1 LTAFDF
7 NDHAKLVDSRE
18 HVTATQSEVQSS
30 ALPPAATTTQAERMT
45 TSSPRNFAM
54 AKELQLPAK
63 KLKGVPLPEKSPS
76 AFDSNLLN
84 MSAFRLHSPSVS
96 KQTTTSDDI

>member
-1 LTAFDF
+1 
-7 NDHAKLVDSRE
+7 
-18 HVTATQSEVQSS
+18 
-30 ALPPAATTTQAERMT
+30 
-45 TSSPRNFAM
+45 M